1 MATTSS
7 IGIGSTLDISS
18 NITQLVDIE
27 RRPVTRMQHEAT
39 SLQPRLPAQY
49 TAPDRQMASLT
60 GLSNLINQQFGG
72 LSNNNR

>member
-18 NITQLVDIE
+18 NITQLVAIE
-27 RRPVTRMQHEAT
+27 
-39 SLQPRLPAQY
+39 RLPAQY

-60 GLSNLINQQFGG
+60 GLSNHINKQFGS
-72 LSNNNR
+72 LNNNR